1 MPRQLHNHGTIIPFG
16 VGAAVCL
23 LLISILFWDRAL
35 IVSVHNLVSLPQG
48 LLALLGIL
56 GEPLPYT
63 AVCGLVLLFCVIV
76 YVNTGFSFSEFLI
89 PHRAAYIL
97 LAAALAWMSAEM
109 LEMVFG
115 RSNPMMYLQNGIYA
129 FRPLTADIS
138 FASFPSEHG
147 AVSAAASAAFSIC
160 IPRYRPTFCLLA
172 ALVTASRLLSE
183 VAYLSDIAAGLLL
196 GAVISIVL
204 EKMFARLGFPLRTR
218 SQLRT

>member
-1 MPRQLHNHGTIIPFG
+1 MHNHAIIIPFG
-16 VGAAVCL
+16 VGVAVCL
-23 LLISILFWDRAL
+23 LLISILFWDRTL
-35 IVSVHNLVSLPQG
+35 TVSVHNLVSLPLG
-48 LLALLGIL
+48 LLALLGFL
-56 GEPLPYT
+56 GEPLPYI
-63 AVCGLVLLFCVIV
+63 AVCGLVLLFCGIV

-97 LAAALAWMSAEM
+97 VAAALAWMSTEI

-115 RSNPMMYLQNGIYA
+115 RSNPMLYLQNGVYA
-129 FRPLTADIS
+129 FRPLTDNIC

-160 IPRYRPTFCLLA
+160 IPRYRPTFFLLA

-183 VAYLSDIAAGLLL
+183 AAYLSDAAAGFLL
-196 GAVISIVL
+196 GAVIAIVL
-204 EKMFARLGFPLRTR
+204 EQMFARLGFPLRAR